1 MSGGFWVNIWDCH
14 RVYGETSEDGDGPR
28 FGGSPYDPRDPV
40 ERELFDIRFN
50 GYIKKTTNPGQFM
63 DKSDNSKTMLI
74 YFGDF

>member
-1 MSGGFWVNIWDCH
+1 MRKPAKIC
-14 RVYGETSEDGDGPR
+14 EDGDGSR

-40 ERELFDIRFN
+40 EHELCDIRFN